1 MKFDS
6 YVHLSIVC
14 QALTSVATVVGC
26 QDGRISSHYADS
38 SYSLSKI
45 QSRTLSLQKKN
56 RSSPCIGNAG
66 YFKLRGGAADD
77 RPVYDER
84 PRRRP
89 LPPPQYNENGGRRV
103 QGSPRDFDDHRQ
115 YDRIYHDERKLRRHD
130 GKAQNRTPERYVRT
144 GVNSSVTEEKKG
156 WFGSKKK
163 AHIGKDL
170 ERQKPPPPPPPPNTF
185 SNYNPAETER
195 VPINYMFPATEVAA
209 SERQPIDDKATDFD
223 PIGGPNLPIKAID
236 DERRELS
243 EQSQRRRGN
252 DDRYAS
258 PRRDAVTMY
267 MSTRFGTVKVRL
279 GSIVV
284 GAALGSFIGK
294 VRSERTTSFLPL
306 LMHQKLKY

>member
-1 MKFDS
+1 M
-6 YVHLSIVC
+6 
-14 QALTSVATVVGC
+14 
-26 QDGRISSHYADS
+26 
-38 SYSLSKI
+38 
-45 QSRTLSLQKKN
+45 N
-56 RSSPCIGNAG
+56 

-77 RPVYDER
+77 RPVYDDR

-103 QGSPRDFDDHRQ
+103 QGPPRDFDDDRQ
-115 YDRIYHDERKLRRHD
+115 YDRIYHDERKVRRHD
-130 GKAQNRTPERYVRT
+130 GKAQNRTPKRYART
-144 GVNSSVTEEKKG
+144 GVNSSVTGEKKG

-163 AHIGKDL
+163 APLEKDL

-209 SERQPIDDKATDFD
+209 SERQPIDDKAIDFD
-223 PIGGPNLPIKAID
+223 PIGGPNLPIKSID

-243 EQSQRRRGN
+243 EESQRRRRRGN

-294 VRSERTTSFLPL
+294 VRSDRTTSFLLL
-306 LMHQKLKY
+306 LMHQKFKY